1 MMNISALKSL
11 ISKLRPKEKQKGKH
25 YKKPEEVVLPPIPEE
40 LDENFIKLIKRL
52 KNMQNIPL
60 DLLEQ
65 IYLFMDEHN
74 KFVTTFSVCEKG
86 CSACC
91 NIPVNVSRLEAEYI
105 QRKTGHKLSNRIIL
119 KTGRSPCPFLE
130 SDAACSIYQHRPYN
144 CRTFHTLDNPKYC
157 STDENHAVY
166 GVSSMG
172 YGSTMMAQLAAIIR
186 HVNKGEYKDIR
197 AYFG

>member
-1 MMNISALKSL
+1 MAISL
-11 ISKLRPKEKQKGKH
+11 IEKLLSKLNPKEGQGENR
-25 YKKPEEVVLPPIPEE
+25 YKSPDEVVLPSIPDE
-40 LDENFIKLIKRL
+40 LDESFIRL
-52 KNMQNIPL
+52 LGRLQNMQDSPL
-60 DLLEQ
+60 DLLKQ
-65 IYLFMDEHN
+65 LYLFMDEYN
-74 KFVTTFSVCEKG
+74 KFVATFSVCEKG

-105 QRKTGHKLSNRIIL
+105 HQKTGHKLSNRTIL
-119 KTGRSPCPFLE
+119 RTGRSPCPFLA
-130 SDAACSIYQHRPYN
+130 DNGACSIYQYRPYN

-172 YGSTMMAQLAAIIR
+172 YGSTILAQLAAIIR

>member
-1 MMNISALKSL
+1 MAISALKNL
-11 ISKLRPKEKQKGKH
+11 ISKLRTKEKKSNKH
-25 YKKPEEVVLPPIPEE
+25 YKKPEEVILPPIPKE
-40 LDENFIKLIKRL
+40 LDDNFLKLLNRL
-52 KNMQNIPL
+52 KNMQSVPI

-65 IYLFMDEHN
+65 IYLFMEEHN
-74 KFVTTFSVCEKG
+74 KFVSTFSVCEKG

-105 QRKTGHKLSNRIIL
+105 HQKTGHKLSNRTIL
-119 KTGRSPCPFLE
+119 KTGRSPCPFLA
-130 SDAACSIYQHRPYN
+130 SDGSCSIYQYRPYN

-172 YGSTMMAQLAAIIR
+172 YGSTMMAQLASIIR